1 MNIRLQGNGGFG
13 GISSLIWGSGLKSTQ
28 EKQQRQA
35 ECEGQVAFFE
45 QQKENLKNRKC
56 ETLEEIAKKLEQFHS
71 YEDQIAAVKA
81 KYNSEQMWH
90 VLDEAEEQGEKNA
103 EAAEKLEPKTPEERR
118 EEAAKEAMGVEE
130 SGGMLE
136 EMLDQVEELTE
147 ELTEELMSEVSEE
160 LTEEFVSEASE
171 ELTEELMPE
180 ASEELSEAAELTEE
194 QLPGVVEA
202 EELTAKAIEAAPQQL
217 QKPEELSE
225 AARLEQFFRE
235 YRGIDIKV

>member
-1 MNIRLQGNGGFG
+1 MNIKLQGNSGFG
-13 GISSLIWGSGLKSTQ
+13 GISSMIWGSGLKSTR

-35 ECEGQVAFFE
+35 ECEGQVAFLE

-81 KYNSEQMWH
+81 KYNSEQIWH
-90 VLDEAEEQGEKNA
+90 ILDEAEEKGEKNA

-147 ELTEELMSEVSEE
+147 GLEPEAVEE
-160 LTEEFVSEASE
+160 LTEGLEPEAVE
-171 ELTEELMPE
+171 ELTEGPEPE
-180 ASEELSEAAELTEE
+180 AVAQESKAAELSEAE
-194 QLPGVVEA
+194 
-202 EELTAKAIEAAPQQL
+202 
-217 QKPEELSE
+217 
-225 AARLEQFFRE
+225 RLEQFFRE
-235 YRGIDIKV
+235 YRGIDLKV

>member
-1 MNIRLQGNGGFG
+1 MNIKLQGNSGFG
-13 GISSLIWGSGLKSTQ
+13 GISSMIWGSGLKSTR

-35 ECEGQVAFFE
+35 ECEGQVAFLE

-81 KYNSEQMWH
+81 KYNSEQIWH
-90 VLDEAEEQGEKNA
+90 ILDEAEEKGEKNA

-147 ELTEELMSEVSEE
+147 ELEPEAVEE
-160 LTEEFVSEASE
+160 LTEGLEPEAVE
-171 ELTEELMPE
+171 ELTEGPEPE
-180 ASEELSEAAELTEE
+180 AVAQASKAAELSEAE
-194 QLPGVVEA
+194 
-202 EELTAKAIEAAPQQL
+202 
-217 QKPEELSE
+217 
-225 AARLEQFFRE
+225 RLEQFFRE
-235 YRGIDIKV
+235 YRGIDLKV

>member
-1 MNIRLQGNGGFG
+1 MNIKLQGNSGFG
-13 GISSLIWGSGLKSTQ
+13 GISSMIWGSGLKSTR

-35 ECEGQVAFFE
+35 ECEGQVAFLE

-81 KYNSEQMWH
+81 KYNSEQIWH
-90 VLDEAEEQGEKNA
+90 ILDEAEEKGEKNA

-147 ELTEELMSEVSEE
+147 ELEPEAVEE
-160 LTEEFVSEASE
+160 LTEGLEPEAVE
-171 ELTEELMPE
+171 ELTEGPEPE
-180 ASEELSEAAELTEE
+180 AVAQESKAAELSEAE
-194 QLPGVVEA
+194 
-202 EELTAKAIEAAPQQL
+202 
-217 QKPEELSE
+217 
-225 AARLEQFFRE
+225 RLEQFFRE
-235 YRGIDIKV
+235 YRGIDLKV

>member
-1 MNIRLQGNGGFG
+1 MNIRLQGAAGFG
-13 GISSLIWGSGLKSTQ
+13 GISSMIWGGGLKSTQ

-35 ECEGQVAFFE
+35 ECESQVAFFE

-81 KYNSEQMWH
+81 KYNSEQIWH
-90 VLDEAEEQGEKNA
+90 ILDEAQEQGEKNA

-118 EEAAKEAMGVEE
+118 EEAAKEATGAEE
-130 SGGMLE
+130 SDGMLE

-147 ELTEELMSEVSEE
+147 ELP
-160 LTEEFVSEASE
+160 EEF
-171 ELTEELMPE
+171 
-180 ASEELSEAAELTEE
+180 AAELPEALSPE
-194 QLPGVVEA
+194 EA
-202 EELTAKAIEAAPQQL
+202 EAFEKQTEAL
-217 QKPEELSE
+217 SPEEAE
-225 AARLEQFFRE
+225 AFEKQTEVLLPERAETPEDLISADAAERLEEFFRE

>member
-1 MNIRLQGNGGFG
+1 MNIKLQGNSGFG
-13 GISSLIWGSGLKSTQ
+13 GISSMIWGSGLKSTR

-35 ECEGQVAFFE
+35 ECEGQVAFLE

-81 KYNSEQMWH
+81 KYNSEQIWH
-90 VLDEAEEQGEKNA
+90 ILDEAEEKGEKNA

-147 ELTEELMSEVSEE
+147 ELEPEAVEE
-160 LTEEFVSEASE
+160 LTEGLEPEAVE
-171 ELTEELMPE
+171 ELTEGLEPE
-180 ASEELSEAAELTEE
+180 AVEELTEGPEPEAVAQESKAAELSEAE
-194 QLPGVVEA
+194 
-202 EELTAKAIEAAPQQL
+202 
-217 QKPEELSE
+217 
-225 AARLEQFFRE
+225 RLEQFFRE
-235 YRGIDIKV
+235 YRGIDLKV

>member
-1 MNIRLQGNGGFG
+1 MNIKLQGNSGFG
-13 GISSLIWGSGLKSTQ
+13 GISSMIWGSGLKSTR

-35 ECEGQVAFFE
+35 ECEGQVAFLE

-81 KYNSEQMWH
+81 KYNSEQIWH
-90 VLDEAEEQGEKNA
+90 ILDEAEEKGEKNA

-147 ELTEELMSEVSEE
+147 ELEPEAVEE
-160 LTEEFVSEASE
+160 LTEGPEPEAVE
-171 ELTEELMPE
+171 ELTEGPEPE
-180 ASEELSEAAELTEE
+180 AVAQASKAAELSEAE
-194 QLPGVVEA
+194 
-202 EELTAKAIEAAPQQL
+202 
-217 QKPEELSE
+217 
-225 AARLEQFFRE
+225 RLEQFFRE
-235 YRGIDIKV
+235 YRGIDLKV

>member
-1 MNIRLQGNGGFG
+1 MNIKLQGNSGFG
-13 GISSLIWGSGLKSTQ
+13 GISSMIWGSGLKSTR

-35 ECEGQVAFFE
+35 ECEGQVAFLE

-81 KYNSEQMWH
+81 KYNSEQIWH
-90 VLDEAEEQGEKNA
+90 ILDEAEEKGEKNA

-147 ELTEELMSEVSEE
+147 ELEPEAVEE
-160 LTEEFVSEASE
+160 LTEGLEPEAVE
-171 ELTEELMPE
+171 ELTEGPEPE
-180 ASEELSEAAELTEE
+180 AVEELTEGSEPEAVAQASKAAELSEAE
-194 QLPGVVEA
+194 
-202 EELTAKAIEAAPQQL
+202 
-217 QKPEELSE
+217 
-225 AARLEQFFRE
+225 RLEQFFRE
-235 YRGIDIKV
+235 YRGIDLKV

>member
-1 MNIRLQGNGGFG
+1 MNIKLQGNSGFG
-13 GISSLIWGSGLKSTQ
+13 GISSMIWGSGLKSTR

-35 ECEGQVAFFE
+35 ECEGQVAFLE

-81 KYNSEQMWH
+81 KYNSEQIWH
-90 VLDEAEEQGEKNA
+90 ILDEAEEKGEKNA

-118 EEAAKEAMGVEE
+118 EDAAKEAMGVEE

-147 ELTEELMSEVSEE
+147 ELEPEAVEE
-160 LTEEFVSEASE
+160 LTEGLEPEAVE
-171 ELTEELMPE
+171 ELTEGPEPE
-180 ASEELSEAAELTEE
+180 AVAQASKAAELSEAE
-194 QLPGVVEA
+194 
-202 EELTAKAIEAAPQQL
+202 
-217 QKPEELSE
+217 
-225 AARLEQFFRE
+225 RLEQFFRE
-235 YRGIDIKV
+235 YRGIDLKV